1 MSEKIY
7 PLKKVNMSDRIV
19 EIVKDKMLSGEW
31 SSGMRIPSESDLA
44 QMFGVS
50 RLTARNAIQRL
61 AALGVLE
68 VRVGDGTYVKE
79 FSIEAFM
86 QEASDFIFTNDVLDD
101 LGDFR
106 FFFET
111 DCMVLACARRTEEE
125 IKQIEG
131 ILQDMVSAA
140 KQGQLDAFVKADL
153 RFHEAICQ
161 MTHNKY
167 FRMVYQLNRRHIDI
181 HYQQSTEDYCRFRNL
196 SHDPAAEDYYLKLL
210 VQEHANYIRA
220 LKERDPSL
228 IMNRL
233 GDFLEQYKNVRR
245 TPQ

>member
-1 MSEKIY
+1 MPEKIY
-7 PLKKVNMSDRIV
+7 PLKKVNMSDRII

-31 SSGMRIPSESDLA
+31 GPGTRIPSETDLA

-50 RLTARNAIQRL
+50 RLTCRNAIQRL

-79 FSIEAFM
+79 FSIETFM

-111 DCMVLACARRTEEE
+111 DCMVLACARRTEDE
-125 IKQIEG
+125 IVQLEVIH
-131 ILQDMVSAA
+131 QDMVDAA
-140 KQGQLDAFVKADL
+140 EHGDLEAFVKTDL

-167 FRMVYQLNRRHIDI
+167 FQMVYRLNRSHIDV
-181 HYQQSTEDYCRFRNL
+181 HYQQSNEDYARLNHL
-196 SHDPAAEDYYLKLL
+196 SHDPAAEDYYLRRLAE
-210 VQEHANYIRA
+210 EHADYIRA
-220 LKERDPSL
+220 LKKRDPSL
-228 IMNRL
+228 IMDLL
-233 GDFLEQYKNVRR
+233 GDYLEQYKNVRR